1 MRSSRVEEERVA
13 FMQLLWLA
21 AAAIIA
27 SAYLVYLDLMVFTSG
42 NSLLQ

>member
-21 AAAIIA
+21 AAAIA
-27 SAYLVYLDLMVFTSG
+27 SAHLVYLDLMVFTSG